1 MAEERIKQVMIEQQM
16 KEAYLDY
23 AMSVI
28 VGRALPDVRDGLK
41 PVHRRVLYGMKELGL
56 FPNKAFRKSANVV
69 GRVMASY
76 HPHGDAAIY
85 DTLVRMAQ
93 SFSLRYPLIHGQ
105 GNMGS
110 VDGDPAAS
118 MRYTECKLAKIAEEM
133 LLDLD
138 KETVKFVP
146 NYDNNDQEPS
156 VLPAKLPNLLINGS
170 TGIAVGMAT
179 NIPPHNL
186 TEVADATIAY
196 INNPEIDIFQLME
209 HIKGPDFPTGGLIMG
224 SSGIKSAYK
233 TGKGALKIRAKT
245 TVEPKRIIVTEIP
258 YMVNK
263 STLIEQIANL
273 ANEKIIPEISD
284 IRDES
289 DREGMR
295 IVIELKNNENAEVV
309 LNQLFKH
316 SQLEVSFG
324 IILLA
329 LNNNQPEI
337 MGLKDIVKHYV
348 DHRKEIVTNR
358 TKFDLRKA
366 EDRLHIVEGLQVALA
381 NIDDI
386 VQSIK
391 ASQDAQ
397 AAREALMNFYK
408 LSELQAQAILDLKLQ
423 KLTSLEQTKL
433 NEEGDELKISIGGF
447 KEILASEVRI
457 LGIIKTEIEELKQD
471 YGDERKTEI
480 VDAYEVIE
488 DEDLIPDEDVV
499 VTATYS
505 GYVKKIPL
513 EAYRN
518 QKRGGVGI
526 IGTETNEEDEVEHL
540 FTATTHSTILC
551 FTNRGRVHWLKAWQI
566 PTASRYSK
574 GKAIV
579 NLLEIDKEER
589 INAMIPIKKFDESH
603 YLIMITKKG
612 IVKKTSLDAYTN
624 PRKGGIIAVSLRDDD
639 ELVRVRLTPGK
650 LKFIIGTANGNAV
663 KFDELDV
670 RPMGRGAT
678 GVIGVRLEDGDYVVG
693 LEVALEIGSLLTV
706 TENGFGKRSPI
717 ADYRLTRRGSKGVI
731 NIKVNER
738 NGKVIGIKT
747 VLPKDEILIMSAQG
761 VAIRMSA
768 ADVSVIGRNTQGVRL
783 MRLKEGDK
791 VSTVTRI
798 ITNKDTPK

>member
-1 MAEERIKQVMIEQQM
+1 MAQEIKQIVVEQQM

-56 FPNKAFRKSANVV
+56 FHNKGFRKSANVV
-69 GRVMASY
+69 GKVMASY

-85 DTLVRMAQ
+85 DTLVRLAQ
-93 SFSLRYPLIHGQ
+93 DFSLRYPLVHGQ

-138 KETVKFVP
+138 KETVNFVP
-146 NYDNNDQEPS
+146 NYDNNDTEPE

-170 TGIAVGMAT
+170 AGIAVGMAT

-186 TEVADATIAY
+186 REVCNAVIAY
-196 INNPEIDIFQLME
+196 IDNPEIDALQLME

-224 SSGIKSAYK
+224 GLGIKSAYK
-233 TGKGALKIRAKT
+233 TGRGAIKIRART
-245 TVEPKRIIVTEIP
+245 QVENKRIIVTEIP

-263 STLIEQIANL
+263 SNLIEQIANL
-273 ANEKIIPEISD
+273 ANEKIVPEISD

-295 IVIELKNNENAEVV
+295 IVIELKNTDNAEVV

-316 SQLEVSFG
+316 SQLEISYG

-329 LNNNQPEI
+329 LNKTQPEI
-337 MGLKDIVKHYV
+337 MSLREIVRHYV
-348 DHRKEIVTNR
+348 DHRKEMVTNR
-358 TKFDLRKA
+358 TKYDLKKA
-366 EDRLHIVEGLQVALA
+366 EERLHIVDGLQIALA

-391 ASQDAQ
+391 ASEDAH
-397 AAREALMNFYK
+397 AARSALMNLYK

-423 KLTSLEQTKL
+423 KLTSLEQEKL
-433 NEEGDELKISIGGF
+433 NEEAQELKTSIHHF
-447 KEILASEVRI
+447 KEILGSELRI
-457 LGIIKTEIEELKQD
+457 LGIIKAEVGELIQN
-471 YGDERKTEI
+471 YGDERRTEVI
-480 VDAYEVIE
+480 DAYEVIE

-499 VTATYS
+499 ITATYS

-513 EAYRN
+513 ETYRS

-551 FTNRGRVHWLKAWQI
+551 FTNKGRVHWLKAWQI
-566 PTASRYSK
+566 PTGSRYSK

-579 NLLEIDKEER
+579 NLLEIEKEEK
-589 INAMIPIKKFDESH
+589 INAMIPIKKFEESH

-612 IVKKTSLDAYTN
+612 IVKKTELNAYTN
-624 PRKGGIIAVSLRDDD
+624 PRKGGIIAVNLKDDD

-650 LKFIIGTANGNAV
+650 LKFVIGTANGNAV
-663 KFDELDV
+663 KFDEADV
-670 RPMGRGAT
+670 RPMGRNAT
-678 GVIGVRLEDGDYVVG
+678 GVIGVRLEKDDYVVG

-706 TENGFGKRSPI
+706 TENGFGKRSSI

-738 NGKVIGIKT
+738 NGKVVGIKT
-747 VLPKDEILIMSAQG
+747 VLPKDEILIMTAQG
-761 VAIRMSA
+761 VAIRTSA
-768 ADVSVIGRNTQGVRL
+768 GEISEIGRNTQGVRL
-783 MRLKEGDK
+783 MKLKEGDK

-798 ITNKDTPK
+798 ISAKDNPK